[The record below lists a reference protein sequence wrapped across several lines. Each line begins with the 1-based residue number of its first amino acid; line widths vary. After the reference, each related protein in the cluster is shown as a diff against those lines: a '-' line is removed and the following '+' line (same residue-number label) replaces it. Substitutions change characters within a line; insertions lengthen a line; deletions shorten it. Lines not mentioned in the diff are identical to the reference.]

1 MENNRIYLYGM
12 ILLTKSLLLKD
23 QVIRPDEYHE
33 AEKMYLLPGGETG
46 TCGTV
51 LASLGCEVVLD
62 GNYMG
67 KNTYGPICDFY
78 HKRGVDTSL
87 LTYKP
92 DEDGLEDF
100 VIISGKDRTI
110 FGRFQ
115 DFYSQT
121 NNRWN
126 VPREQDIIGSAAVGI
141 DPFFGEECQV
151 AAEICVKNN
160 IPYVTIDCPP
170 DSYLCQHAAIAAI
183 SGEYLRENYAGIDR
197 EEVFAQYIQNMD
209 GLLVFTGGG
218 GEVLYGRKDGPVK
231 TRKAYQVKVK
241 STLGAGDTFK
251 AGCIYA
257 VSRHMDDDKAV
268 QFACACA
275 SSACMEYPIPL
286 YPPTMERIEA
296 LINS

>member
-1 MENNRIYLYGM
+1 MENNKVYLHGM

-23 QVIRPDEYHE
+23 QVIRANEYHE

-46 TCGTV
+46 TCATV
-51 LASLGCEVVLD
+51 LASLGCHVVLD

-67 KNTYGPICDFY
+67 KNTYEPIREFY
-78 HKRGVDTSL
+78 EKRGVDTSL

-92 DEDGLEDF
+92 EEDGLEDL
-100 VIISGKDRTI
+100 VIISGDDRTI
-110 FGRFQ
+110 FGRFE
-115 DFYSQT
+115 DYYKQT
-121 NNRWN
+121 NDRWN
-126 VPREQDIIGSAAVGI
+126 VPQEKDIIGSSVVGI
-141 DPFFGEECQV
+141 DPFFGEESRI
-151 AAEICVKNN
+151 AAEICVKHG

-183 SGEYLRENYAGIDR
+183 SGEYLRENYAGKNR
-197 EEVFAQYIQNMD
+197 EDIFAQYIQSMD
-209 GLLVFTGGG
+209 GLLIFTGGG
-218 GEVLYGRKDGPVK
+218 GELLYGRKKGPVK
-231 TRKAYQVKVK
+231 SRKAYQVKVK

-257 VSRHMDDDKAV
+257 VSENMDDDKAV

-286 YPPTMERIEA
+286 YPPTMDRINA

>member
-1 MENNRIYLYGM
+1 MKNSKIYLYGM

-23 QVIRPDEYHE
+23 EVIRGNEYHE

-46 TCGTV
+46 TAGTV
-51 LASLGCEVVLD
+51 LANLGCKVVLD

-67 KNTYGPICDFY
+67 RSTYGPICDFY
-78 HKRGVDTSL
+78 KKRGVDTSL
-87 LTYKP
+87 LTYKE
-92 DEDGLEDF
+92 DEEGLQDF
-100 VIISGKDRTI
+100 VIIHGADRTI
-110 FGRFQ
+110 FGVFE

-121 NNRWN
+121 KDRWN
-126 VPREQDIIGSAAVGI
+126 VPREKDIAGADVAGI
-141 DPFFGEECQV
+141 DPFFGKESQL
-151 AAEICVKNN
+151 AAEICVKLG

-170 DSYLCQHAAIAAI
+170 DSYLCQHAAITAV
-183 SGEYLRENYAGIDR
+183 SGEYLRENYANIPR
-197 EEVFAQYIQNMD
+197 EEVFHKYVEKMD
-209 GLLVFTGGG
+209 GLLIFTGGG
-218 GEVLYGRKDGPVK
+218 GDLLYGRKDGELK

-257 VSRHMDDDKAV
+257 VSRKMNDDEAV

-286 YPPTMERIEA
+286 NPPTMERIEA